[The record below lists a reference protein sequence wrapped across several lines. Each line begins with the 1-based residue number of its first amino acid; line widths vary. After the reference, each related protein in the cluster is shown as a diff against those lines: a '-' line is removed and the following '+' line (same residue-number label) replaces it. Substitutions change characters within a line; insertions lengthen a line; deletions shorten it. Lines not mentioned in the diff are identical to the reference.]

1 MLERLVRWS
10 LENRAMVYA
19 IAALLTAFGAWTA
32 LRTPVDVLPDLTA
45 PTVTVVVDAGGY
57 TPTEVEQRVTIPL
70 ETALNGSPGLRRIR
84 SNSATGLA
92 VVTLEFD
99 WATPPENARRIVA
112 ERLQTAG
119 DELPEDLPPPHMTP
133 ASSVMGEIM
142 FVALRSDSASPMD
155 LKSTADWIVRRR
167 VMSVPGIAEVL
178 TIGGDERQV
187 QLLVDPP
194 RMSARGIGMNQVIEA
209 MSAASDN
216 RSAGVV
222 VANGQELLVE
232 GVGRAS
238 VADDFGNVVVG
249 NAGGLPVLAREIGDI
264 RIGEGLKRGT
274 GAFNGKPA
282 VILAIQKQPGANTLE
297 LTDRLDT
304 VFGELQRSLPEGMVL
319 ETRVFRQSDF
329 IQRSVDNVT
338 TSLIEGLVL
347 VAVIVF
353 IFLVSWR
360 ATAVALAAIPV
371 SVVSAIIVINAGG
384 GTINTMTLGG
394 LAIAL
399 GMLVDDAIIVVE
411 NVVRRL
417 RLERAKPA
425 DEQQSDIAVV
435 AAATGEVQGAII
447 FATLIIL
454 LVFLPIFGLSG
465 IEGRL
470 LQPLALAYG
479 ISLLASLAV
488 ALTLTPALS
497 YDLLSRRPD
506 DVGREP
512 GWVIR
517 MKHSYVGL
525 LDRWLDRWRALA
537 LGSLVM
543 VVLAGIGIALAGRAF
558 LPEFNEGSLTVN
570 VTTLP
575 GTSLADSDRA
585 ASEVEAALLSQ
596 PEVRTTARR
605 TGRAPGDPHA
615 QEVFASEIEA
625 SLNDDGRDRD
635 ELLAALRDA
644 VSTVPGVQA
653 IFGQPIGHR
662 VDHILSGA
670 RANIAIKVFAPD
682 TDTLQ
687 RVSTQ
692 VETAVAAIPGTV
704 DVQRDTQSL
713 VPYLRVRL
721 RRADLANYGLA
732 VEDVTGA
739 IEAAIAGAEVGQLIE
754 RPVITDVVVRYDPV
768 QYADAGQLDT
778 MLLAAP
784 GGQLIPLS
792 AIADVVRD
800 TGPNAI
806 TRESVERM
814 QLVLAN
820 VSGRD
825 LGAVVADIDTALDKI
840 ALPQG
845 VHIELAGQFESA
857 ESAGRTL
864 LALGLVVLIGMF
876 LLLQQAFRS
885 GRDALLVMINLPLA
899 LVGGVVGLWL
909 TGGVLSVATIVGF
922 ITLFGIATRNGVM
935 MVTHIKHLQAAEGV
949 TDLAEAV
956 RRGSEERLV
965 PILMTAISAGLALLP
980 LAIAL
985 GEPGSEIQAPMAI
998 VILCG
1003 LTSSTALNMLVLP
1016 AIYLKVTRDGWGVR
1030 MFHVEHQANG
1040 LKPGKTRPEPTN
1052 TRSKTA

>member
-10 LENRAMVYA
+10 LDNRVAVYA
-19 IAALLTAFGAWTA
+19 IAVLLTAFGAWTA
-32 LRTPVDVLPDLTA
+32 WRTPVDVLPDLTA

-57 TPTEVEQRVTIPL
+57 TPTEVEQRITIPL
-70 ETALNGSPGLRRIR
+70 ETALNGAPGLRRIR
-84 SNSATGLA
+84 SNSATGLS
-92 VVTLEFD
+92 VVIMEYD
-99 WATPPENARRIVA
+99 WSTEPEQARRITS
-112 ERLQTAG
+112 ERLQAAS
-119 DELPEDLPPPHMTP
+119 DELPDDVPPPHMTP

-142 FVALRSDSASPMD
+142 FVALRSDKASPTD

-167 VMSVPGIAEVL
+167 IMSIPGIAEVM

-187 QLLVDPP
+187 QVLVDPA
-194 RMSARGIGMNQVIEA
+194 RLSARGIGMNEVVEA
-209 MSAASDN
+209 MERASTN
-216 RSAGVV
+216 QSAGVV
-222 VANGQELLVE
+222 VENGQELLIE
-232 GVGRAS
+232 GVGRA
-238 VADDFGNVVVG
+238 DTIEDFGNVVVG
-249 NAGGLPVLAREIGDI
+249 EAGGLPVLARDIGEV

-282 VILAIQKQPGANTLE
+282 VILAIQKQPGSNTLE
-297 LTDRLDT
+297 LTDRLDDT
-304 VFGELQRSLPEGMVL
+304 FADVQRSLPQGMVL
-319 ETRVFRQSDF
+319 ETKVFRQADF
-329 IQRSVDNVT
+329 IERSVNNVT
-338 TSLIEGLVL
+338 QALIEGLIL
-347 VAVIVF
+347 VAIIVF

-371 SVVSAIIVINAGG
+371 SVVSAIIVINSGG

-417 RLERAKPA
+417 RLERSKPVE
-425 DEQQSDIAVV
+425 EQQSDIELV
-435 AAATGEVQGAII
+435 ASATSEVQGAII

-454 LVFLPIFGLSG
+454 LVFLPIFGLTG

-479 ISLLASLAV
+479 VSLLASLAV

-497 YDLLSRRPD
+497 FDLLSRKPEN
-506 DVGREP
+506 VGNEP
-512 GWVIR
+512 EWVVR
-517 MKHSYVGL
+517 MKRWYHGV
-525 LDRWLDRWRALA
+525 LDDWLHRWKTLA
-537 LGSLVM
+537 LGSLAL
-543 VVLAGIGIALAGRAF
+543 VVAAGLGIALAGQSF

-575 GTSLADSDRA
+575 GTSLEDSDRA

-596 PEVRTTARR
+596 PEVETTARR

-625 SLNDDGRDRD
+625 TLNDEGRTRE
-635 ELLAALRDA
+635 ELLTALRGA
-644 VSTVPGVQA
+644 VGSVPGVQA

-682 TDTLQ
+682 GDSLSQITA
-687 RVSTQ
+687 Q
-692 VETAVAAIPGTV
+692 VESAVSEIPGAV
-704 DVQRDTQSL
+704 DVQKDTQSM
-713 VPYLRVRL
+713 VPYVRVRL

-739 IEAAIAGAEVGQLIE
+739 IQAAIVGAEVGQLIE
-754 RPVITDVVVRYDPV
+754 RPVITDVVVRYDPA
-768 QYADAGQLDT
+768 QYNDAGA
-778 MLLAAP
+778 MESMVIAAP
-784 GGQLIPLS
+784 DGRLLPLA

-800 TGPNAI
+800 QGPNAI
-806 TRESVERM
+806 TRESAERM
-814 QLVLAN
+814 QLVMAN

-825 LGAVVADIDTALDKI
+825 LGAVVADVEKALRAID
-840 ALPQG
+840 LPQG
-845 VHIELAGQFESA
+845 AHIELGGQFESA
-857 ESAGRTL
+857 ASASRTL
-864 LALGLVVLIGMF
+864 LALSLIVLIGMF
-876 LLLQQAFRS
+876 LLLRQAFRS
-885 GRDALLVMINLPLA
+885 SNDALLVMINLPLA

-909 TGGVLSVATIVGF
+909 TGGVLSVATIIGF

-935 MVTHIKHLQAAEGV
+935 MVTHIKHLQEVEGV
-949 TDLAEAV
+949 DDLAEAV
-956 RRGSEERLV
+956 RRGAVERLV
-965 PILMTAISAGLALLP
+965 PILMTAISAGLALVP
-980 LAIAL
+980 LAIAM

-1003 LTSSTALNMLVLP
+1003 LTSSTMLNMLVLP
-1016 AIYLKVTRDGWGVR
+1016 AIYLKVTRDGWGMAFPR
-1030 MFHVEHQANG
+1030 RN
-1040 LKPGKTRPEPTN
+1040 RPPVDIAGGE
-1052 TRSKTA
+1052 AVA